1 MVQWGMKNALPCVLV
16 LSIACAC
23 SEKPKDQAAPVPV
36 DPMTR
41 SAAGAYHRSKEAGA
55 AANIDSIRTAI
66 KAFHAANDRYPAS
79 LDEIKSFVGSD
90 IDLGPYTYDPLT
102 GSVTIKTP

>member
-1 MVQWGMKNALPCVLV
+1 MVQLDMKYFIPCVLV
-16 LSIACAC
+16 FGFVFAC
-23 SEKPKDQAAPVPV
+23 SEKPKEQAAPAPV

-55 AANIDSIRTAI
+55 EANIDSIRTAI

-79 LDEIKSFVGSD
+79 LDEIKAFIGSD
-90 IDLGPYTYDPLT
+90 IDLGPYTYDPQT